1 MIPNPKNILNAF
13 EIFDFEKNLKTF
25 INNKNGRM
33 GYGNAS
39 LERIYSR
46 FKYFRPVVE
55 LFDSENQ
62 IKLEWD
68 KVNII
73 LIK

>member
-1 MIPNPKNILNAF
+1 
-13 EIFDFEKNLKTF
+13 
-25 INNKNGRM
+25 M